1 MVGQQWLKSYQT
13 KDLFDQ
19 STSSVSDGDVDSL
32 VVQENQVR
40 MSTFNSECKLTGTLA
55 CNQEFRKC
63 NSVSVIGYVCLRV
76 WHATMPK

>member
-19 STSSVSDGDVDSL
+19 STSGVSDGDVDPL

-55 CNQEFRKC
+55 RNQEFRKMQFC
-63 NSVSVIGYVCLRV
+63 VSNCLRV
-76 WHATMPK
+76 WHAAMPK